1 MASTTCCQ
9 TALISGHTDLSS
21 VDFDNIYI
29 PKINNALL
37 SGHSF
42 ILGDAAG
49 VDTQALQFLLS
60 ESIRKQYPD
69 ILDRITIYPSRASNT
84 VMLEALNLTVVGPED
99 LALAQTS
106 EVAEL
111 IGVVKTGKDKA
122 RSKHIVRDTHMT
134 LRSDYDI
141 LYVRS
146 DEESRKLYGDKYRAR
161 VSATEMNRLR
171 REKILTSKGIT
182 REEE

>member
-1 MASTTCCQ
+1 
-9 TALISGHTDLSS
+9 
-21 VDFDNIYI
+21 
-29 PKINNALL
+29 
-37 SGHSF
+37 
-42 ILGDAAG
+42 
-49 VDTQALQFLLS
+49 
-60 ESIRKQYPD
+60 
-69 ILDRITIYPSRASNT
+69 
-84 VMLEALNLTVVGPED
+84 MLEALNLTVVGPED

-141 LYVRS
+141 L

>member
-1 MASTTCCQ
+1 MASTTYCQ

-29 PKINNALL
+29 PQINNALL
-37 SGHSF
+37 LGHSF

-99 LALAQTS
+99 LALAETS

-122 RSKHIVRDTHMT
+122 RFKHIVRDTHMT

-161 VSATEMNRLR
+161 ISATEMNRLR
-171 REKILTSKGIT
+171 REKILTSKRIS
-182 REEE
+182 REEG

>member
-1 MASTTCCQ
+1 
-9 TALISGHTDLSS
+9 
-21 VDFDNIYI
+21 
-29 PKINNALL
+29 
-37 SGHSF
+37 
-42 ILGDAAG
+42 
-49 VDTQALQFLLS
+49 
-60 ESIRKQYPD
+60 
-69 ILDRITIYPSRASNT
+69 
-84 VMLEALNLTVVGPED
+84 MLEALNLTVVGPED

-122 RSKHIVRDTHMT
+122 RFNHIVRDTRMT

-171 REKILTSKGIT
+171 REKILTSKRIS
-182 REEE
+182 REEG